1 MTNKEAPGPDFATMA
16 RMAIRQL
23 ELAQCSISGHRVG
36 AAVSA
41 KDYFGSTEIFGA
53 SNIELAISV
62 VYHAE
67 VLALLH
73 AINAGYTKPTSVY
86 VTSTNPKK
94 AAAAMCGICRQH
106 YMWAN
111 PNCEVFVIDTEA
123 NLRLH
128 TKVVDTLLHPYLGR
142 GKLHV

>member
-1 MTNKEAPGPDFATMA
+1 MNPNLEFKPRLAKMA
-16 RMAIRQL
+16 VERL
-23 ELAQCSISGHRVG
+23 DYAQCNISGHRVG
-36 AAVSA
+36 SALVSQSPTTGMVGDFVAA
-41 KDYFGSTEIFGA
+41 
-53 SNIELAISV
+53 NIELATSA

-67 VLALLH
+67 VLALLR
-73 AINAGYTKPTSVY
+73 AIGAGYTKPIAVY

-111 PNCEVFVIDTEA
+111 PNCEVFVVDTDA